1 MNHRY
6 ILSTSPEIISS
17 LVKEITENNKIYISH
32 TELGKTPL
40 LEILFTPVTGVE
52 AFSDYLIKV
61 LEELNKV
68 MSALS
73 DEEEEDAPQRTND
86 LEQEFIFHYFTTV
99 NRMKEVMKDAR
110 IEMKIDRCV

>member
-1 MNHRY
+1 
-6 ILSTSPEIISS
+6 
-17 LVKEITENNKIYISH
+17 
-32 TELGKTPL
+32 
-40 LEILFTPVTGVE
+40 
-52 AFSDYLIKV
+52 
-61 LEELNKV
+61 

-110 IEMKIDRCV
+110 IEMKIDTFFRLLKRVTDTITILSTASRFPASRLWVCSRPVPWISTV